1 MDGNNMAIKT
11 RKILLFLT
19 LILCISTV
27 FAMNNSE
34 KKHTLDYQYTLAI
47 CPFPGCK
54 KTFKDVHD
62 LLNHMREKHANRK
75 TKKCNFPKCTK
86 ISDSWAHLKEH
97 MYHHLTEKYFC
108 CPVCSKKFKWL
119 KHLKKHLKEHTP
131 EQDTTPD
138 NPETQEDLENLECLK
153 NAELELF
160 LEQCNAHENSNS

>member
-1 MDGNNMAIKT
+1 
-11 RKILLFLT
+11 
-19 LILCISTV
+19 
-27 FAMNNSE
+27 
-34 KKHTLDYQYTLAI
+34 
-47 CPFPGCK
+47 
-54 KTFKDVHD
+54 
-62 LLNHMREKHANRK
+62 
-75 TKKCNFPKCTK
+75 
-86 ISDSWAHLKEH
+86 